1 MTKKHW
7 NDEMMELEKANSPSV
22 ESWDWK
28 WRAEQA
34 EERAKNLEEELQDLE
49 ALMEQARIAI
59 YQIKEN
65 ADSMMRNTVRLLRRC
80 HDVLEPSNF
89 YYDLDPNPAVRKRQ
103 IEERTATKHDLVRA
117 LKIFLETMEGRKE
130 RRESDDGTA

>member
-7 NDEMMELEKANSPSV
+7 NDEMMELEKANSQSV
-22 ESWDWK
+22 EPWDWR

-34 EERAKNLEEELQDLE
+34 EARVKDLEEELVNLE
-49 ALMEQARIAI
+49 TLVEQARIAI
-59 YQIKEN
+59 YQIKGN

-103 IEERTATKHDLVRA
+103 IEERTAKKHDLVRA
-117 LKIFLETMEGRKE
+117 LKIFLDTMENKK
-130 RRESDDGTA
+130 